1 MSVAVGGKNRDT
13 GCPQTCAKALKQ
25 PPKTC
30 RTKQNKPTW
39 DEGYVLSTFIFNDT
53 ESKYSKRCRRC
64 HVTTAS
70 SVQTFV
76 LSAFKPSSPNLKC
89 EKMKADTLSVWVIK
103 VSSHNDFRGSEF
115 LFWSVTARH
124 ESRGSAQIVLGS
136 WHSQK
141 STLGICCFLR
151 KHVVQSGCILFSVV
165 VWVRK
170 MLEPIYNWNISR

>member
-1 MSVAVGGKNRDT
+1 MWCLQPKLDKTIIRKKSRHCIMYCSKTRLQNTRLYAEYGDVHWLKQILIMSVAVGGKNRDT

-89 EKMKADTLSVWVIK
+89 EKMKADTLSVWMIK

-124 ESRGSAQIVLGS
+124 ESRGSA
-136 WHSQK
+136 
-141 STLGICCFLR
+141 
-151 KHVVQSGCILFSVV
+151 
-165 VWVRK
+165 
-170 MLEPIYNWNISR
+170 